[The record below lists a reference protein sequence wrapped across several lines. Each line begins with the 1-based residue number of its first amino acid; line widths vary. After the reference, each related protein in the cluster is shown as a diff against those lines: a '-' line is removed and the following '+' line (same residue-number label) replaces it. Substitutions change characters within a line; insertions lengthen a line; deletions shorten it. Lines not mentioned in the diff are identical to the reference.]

1 MRLSQGDTLMLTS
14 LLLLTSPTR
23 PNRLVS
29 IDLIHVLFMD
39 MILLDMAILM
49 EYNYLSVDQ

>member
-1 MRLSQGDTLMLTS
+1 MLTF

-29 IDLIHVLFMD
+29 IDLIHVFFMD